1 MIGIMDRSQFVVTRV
16 TLLAS
21 SLFCHQDYL
30 STINISM
37 TNILPI
43 HSKDGHTYWVEQG
56 DTLYIQRLQQGQY
69 QRTNWAFAQTL
80 VDDWT
85 RAIDVGSNNAC
96 NAIHYAK
103 RFDSVECFEPTPLA
117 QELWTNTVRDNQVA
131 NVTLYKVGVGEKS
144 YTTEILTH
152 EKNGGHNHLAHYD
165 KNPRADEE
173 RSNRVRVAVQVE
185 TLDSFNFQDVGFIKV
200 DVEGYEKFVLEG
212 AQTLIAQC
220 RPTIQLEIVANQCR
234 KFNYKAEDMIE
245 WIRSWD
251 YTVVSK
257 NRGNLYGKFTSDGK
271 QIFYNG
277 EHYKREMD
285 LWFQP
290 NERVRQ
296 TQAELLFDFGE
307 TAS

>member
-1 MIGIMDRSQFVVTRV
+1 
-16 TLLAS
+16 
-21 SLFCHQDYL
+21 
-30 STINISM
+30 M

-43 HSKDGHTYWVEQG
+43 HSKDGHTYWVEEG
-56 DTLYIQRLQQGQY
+56 DTLYIQRLKAGQY
-69 QRTNWAFAQTL
+69 QRTNWEFAQTL

-85 RAIDVGSNNAC
+85 RAIDVGTNNAC

-103 RFDSVECFEPTPLA
+103 RFTTVECFEPTPLA
-117 QELWTNTVRDNQVA
+117 QQLWRNTVRDNNVA
-131 NVTLYKVGVGEKS
+131 NVTLYPVGVGEKQ
-144 YTTEILTH
+144 YTTEIITH
-152 EKNGGHNHLAHYD
+152 WKNGGHNHLAHYD

-173 RSNRVRVAVQVE
+173 RSHRVKVPVQVE

-212 AQTLIAQC
+212 AQTLIAQS
-220 RPTIQLEIVANQCR
+220 RPTIQLEIVSNQCR

-257 NRGNLYGKFTSDGK
+257 NRGNLYGKFTSDSK

-277 EHYKREMD
+277 DHYRREMD

-290 NERVRQ
+290 NERVREQ
-296 TQAELLFDFGE
+296 VVDALFDFGE
-307 TAS
+307 TAN